1 MEKPTEREKCI
12 ELLYDLLNNRFAGQ
26 TGIIYV
32 KSIED
37 TKYIT
42 KELLKRG
49 LKVERYQVK
58 QKNEQRVKTH
68 TKWLSGK
75 IQAIVAT
82 TIEFGM
88 YVYFEEEFKQFC

>member
-37 TKYIT
+37 TKNIA

-49 LKVERYQVK
+49 LKVEQYHDK
-58 QKNEQRVKTH
+58 QKNEQRVDTH

-75 IQAIVAT
+75 IQAIIAT
-82 TIEFGM
+82 TVTFGM
-88 YVYFEEEFKQFC
+88 YV